1 MKEEK
6 NKNRRNVSSC
16 PFLVKFQSFELVKL
30 CHSRGSFS
38 RSLMENVLPKLERE
52 KVKKKLVLEVCGVDE
67 WSQAA
72 RWVCEEKSS
81 VSVCI
86 LS

>member
-6 NKNRRNVSSC
+6 NNRRNVSYC

-38 RSLMENVLPKLERE
+38 RSLMENVLPKLERG
-52 KVKKKLVLEVCGVDE
+52 KVKKLVLEVCGVGE

-72 RWVCEEKSS
+72 CWVCEEKSS